1 MWKTMLKPKIIIGF
15 QTTEATLFCRE
26 RCLGPLFCRGRCQ
39 VYKSEFEKLNP
50 LYSFSSLQCVRAY
63 ITLNASEPN
72 LLVLPVRVWQI
83 GSIHL
88 TTESFSW
95 RTWRQHCIVYCYLSP
110 LKTALKLKPTL
121 TFSHCRKRSFTWKQV
136 AEEESKGH
144 ALIQVSLHSMNFPSP
159 LPAINDPTRHRK

>member
-26 RCLGPLFCRGRCQ
+26 RCLGLLFCRGDARFINLSL
-39 VYKSEFEKLNP
+39 KNWIHFILFP
-50 LYSFSSLQCVRAY
+50 LFKRLCVRAH

-83 GSIHL
+83 GSIYL

-110 LKTALKLKPTL
+110 LKTALKPTS
-121 TFSHCRKRSFTWKQV
+121 TFSHCRKWSFTWKQV
-136 AEEESKGH
+136 AEEESKDH
-144 ALIQVSLHSMNFPSP
+144 ALIQVSLHSMNFPST
-159 LPAINDPTRHRK
+159 LSAINDPTSYRK